1 MNHCIVL
8 IELTEMYISSLKKL
22 KSSNYFQRDREMNL
36 VICIFW
42 YIEISIYLTDEIVLF
57 KWTDLSEFDSVRNW
71 FWKPVSG

>member
-57 KWTDLSEFDSVRNW
+57 K
-71 FWKPVSG
+71 